1 MKITKSWTSRGGVAD
16 VAGQDAWGP
25 IMSDKKGAVPA
36 EPGIKLDQGEL
47 LLLDWVLC
55 GASRSIPNADL
66 GYLLEKW
73 HEFRLDIWRGI
84 GQLKA
89 PDANEV
95 RLAFTDLEA
104 RALLAVVPT
113 TFRWGTG
120 PDCGYTLKTK
130 LAKFLLGDIQNDYQ
144 TKTHNASAD
153 KPTSGPAA

>member
-1 MKITKSWTSRGGVAD
+1 MKITKGWASRAGGAD
-16 VAGQDAWGP
+16 VAEQDAWVP
-25 IMSDKKGAVPA
+25 IMNDKKWALPA

-55 GASRSIPNADL
+55 GASRAIPNADI

-84 GQLKA
+84 KQLKA
-89 PDANEV
+89 PDVNEV
-95 RLAFTDLEA
+95 GLALIDLEA

-113 TFRWGTG
+113 TFRWGNG
-120 PDCGYTLKTK
+120 PDCGYTLKNK
-130 LAKFLLGDIQNDYQ
+130 LANFLLGDIENDYE

-153 KPTSGPAA
+153 KPTSGSAA